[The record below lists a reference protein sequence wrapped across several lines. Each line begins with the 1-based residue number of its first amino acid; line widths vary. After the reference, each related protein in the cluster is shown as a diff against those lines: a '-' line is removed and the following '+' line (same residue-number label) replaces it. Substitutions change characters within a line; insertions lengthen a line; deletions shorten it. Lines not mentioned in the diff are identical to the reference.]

1 MDYSKLKGIFSE
13 KVFYKLHSLI
23 NKPTLQIYVLD
34 YTNVENSMSGMSD
47 PFDNPTVD
55 MTTVSS
61 DAMRLLKEVDCIY
74 AYEKSIL
81 AEDDQSL
88 GTINSL
94 TVFMRFDDVP
104 KEALDSKASVIIK
117 FNGVQYKDV
126 DLINMYDI
134 IIQSN
139 IKL

>member
-1 MDYSKLKGIFSE
+1 MDYGKLKGIFSE

-23 NKPTLQIYVLD
+23 NKPKLQMFVLD
-34 YTNVENSMSGMSD
+34 YTTAEDSINGIPD
-47 PFDNPTVD
+47 PFDNPVVD
-55 MTTVSS
+55 MTTISS
-61 DAMRLLKEVDCIY
+61 DSMRQIADVDCIY

-81 AEDDQSL
+81 AENDTSL

-117 FNGVQYKDV
+117 FNGVLYKDV
-126 DLINMYDI
+126 DLVNMYDI